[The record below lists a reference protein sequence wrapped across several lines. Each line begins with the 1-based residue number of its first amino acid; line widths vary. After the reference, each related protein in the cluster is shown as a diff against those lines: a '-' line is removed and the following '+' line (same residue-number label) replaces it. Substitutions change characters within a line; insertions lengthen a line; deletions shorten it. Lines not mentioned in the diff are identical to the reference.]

1 MEESTSSTIF
11 DAKIAGIR
19 FALATG
25 QEICKASISDCPIS
39 HASQLSNPFL
49 GLPLEAGRCESCGTA
64 EPGQCEG
71 HFGYIEFPTPIYH
84 PDHVGELKRMLSL
97 LCLKCLKMKN
107 RKVKNIGV
115 AERVLSSCCEETS
128 LISINEVRTTDG
140 ACYLELKIPSRSV
153 REGFWNFLEKYGFRY
168 GRSYSRALLPSEV
181 MIILKKIPKETRKKL
196 DAKGYFPQ
204 EGYILQHLPVPPNCL
219 SVPDVSDGISTM
231 STDYSITLLKKVLKQ
246 VEVIKNSRSG
256 TPNFE
261 SHEVEANDLQAA
273 VAQYF
278 QFRGTGKASRDV
290 DTRFGVNK
298 EINASSTKAWLEK
311 MKTLFIR
318 KGSGFSSRSVIT
330 GDSFKGVSEIG
341 LPFEIAQK
349 ITFEER
355 VNQHNMEYLQRLVDE
370 KLCLTYRDGQSTYS
384 LREGSKGHTFLKP
397 GQIVHR
403 RIMDGDIVFINRPPT
418 THKHSLQA
426 LSVYIHD
433 DHTVK
438 INPLICGPLSA
449 DFDGDCIHLFYPQS
463 LEAKAEVVELFSVE
477 KQLLSSHTGNFNL
490 QLGTDSLLSL
500 KLLVQNYYLNRAA
513 AQQLAMF
520 ASNSLPGPAVLK
532 SCKAGPLWTSA
543 QILQITLPCNFD
555 CSGERHSIFKSEVLR
570 VESNRDVMQSIVNDI
585 VTSIF
590 FLKGPKEVLRFFNT
604 LQPQLMENLYS
615 EGFSVSLRDL
625 FIPGDILKNIQADI
639 QKISPLLHHLR
650 ACYSE
655 SIVLQLEN
663 YLRSMKIPVTN
674 FILKSSAIGHLIDS
688 KSESALSKVVQQIG
702 FLGLQLADKGKF
714 YTGTLVNA
722 MSSLFQNKYPS
733 SDNYPTEK
741 YGLVGRPLFRG
752 LDPYQEM
759 VHSISSREVI
769 VRSSRGLTEPGTL
782 FKNLMAILR
791 DVMICHDGTV
801 RNMCSNS
808 IIQFE
813 YGINSANI
821 TNEFAAGD
829 PVGVL
834 AATAMSNPAYKAVLD
849 SSPSSNSSWEMMKE
863 ILLCGVNFKN
873 DTSDR
878 RVMLYLND
886 CDCGRKHCLEKAAS
900 TVKTHLTKV
909 SLNDASVDFLIE
921 YRRSEIVGS
930 EIGAGLVGHLHL
942 NKAQLMQ
949 SNISMNDI
957 LEKCQD
963 TINLCQKKKK
973 VGNLF
978 KRIDLS
984 FSNCCSFC
992 HSAESKLTNIPC
1004 LQFFWIGANDDHLE
1018 RISHILA
1025 DTVCPVLLETII
1037 KGDPM
1042 VLAANI
1048 IWINSDAT
1056 SIRSPSKNQ
1065 NGELALDII
1074 LEKKAV
1080 RKSGDAWRVV
1090 MDSCLPVLHLIDIKR
1105 SIPYAVKQ
1113 VQELLG
1119 ISCAFE
1125 QAVQRL
1131 STSVT
1136 MVTKGVLKDHL
1147 LLLANS
1153 MTCGGNLIGF
1163 NAGGIKS
1170 LSRSLNLQVPFMEAT
1185 LFTPRK
1191 CFERA
1196 AEKCHVDAL
1205 TSIVASCSWGKHAS
1219 VGTGSPFEILWDTR
1233 KAELNQQNGLN
1244 VYDFLHLVSSSSNQE
1259 NMGTSCLG
1267 VEIDYLDQEDEYMEF
1282 DLSPVRDSGIEKPT
1296 FEDGDNFAPDENEW
1310 VQTSS
1315 ITDKSS
1321 GNWEQVKKAEIPT
1334 CSGWGIEKDGKDDNL
1349 GGNWGQV
1356 VEKVKSAT
1364 PGWGIDKSEK
1374 DDTFSEKAPEDF
1386 PKNDRS
1392 AWAKKVDSVDKGPTE
1407 KAEQST
1413 WASANASKSSGQS
1426 SWGHVVE
1433 KVQSSTPGWGV
1444 DKGEKDDTVSEKAPE
1459 DSPKISRS
1467 AWGKKVDSVDKGPK
1481 EQAEQST
1488 WASANAS
1495 KSSGQSYWGKDV
1507 RREDSFPIE
1516 TQEYQSVSFSA
1527 WGKKQDSEGKVWR
1540 EKDDQNNWSSAS
1552 TPIQKGHSNL
1562 GRSSGEKDWGGKDD
1576 RSTLVN
1582 TGTPKSSS
1590 QSGWNRESDETVWN
1604 KKKDRSGWTIPGTAK
1619 DNNQSSWGQDAAQT
1633 EDVIPAKA
1641 QEDSKEATDWDALGS
1656 DSGQDGSSSWSSW
1669 GKKIVK
1675 SDETVKK
1682 SDRLISSA
1690 DGDSIDVLPSNENL
1704 WEAKVADH
1712 GSLSKPFTAWGSSND
1727 WGKVD
1732 SQSPSEQKKDSPV
1745 SNWNPNPKESNDS
1758 GFAPRR
1764 HFAGRGDSNRGR
1776 GRGRPG
1782 GDWKNN
1788 RGRGRSSG
1796 RGDFSDDFNALGTF
1810 TVTRQRMDLFT
1821 AEEQDILSDV
1831 EAIMKNIR
1839 RIMNQ
1844 TGYNDGDPISGDD
1857 QSYMVDNVLNYHP
1870 DKAAKMGVGLKY
1882 IMVSRH
1888 QEFQD
1893 SRCFYAVSIDGAKQD
1908 FSYRKCVENFL
1919 KEKYPDKAE
1928 AFVPKYYRRQQAR
1941 TGWNKDRGSAS
1952 GEARTPGW
1960 KRDHTPA
1967 ADEAGTP
1974 GWSQDR
1980 TPAAEESG
1988 TEGWN
1993 TGRST
1998 PAQDEAGTRGWNT
2011 GCSPSAR
2018 DEAGTGGWNIGRSSL
2033 ARDEAGTPGWNTA
2046 STRAREEAGASGWD
2060 KSGSR

>member
-1 MEESTSSTIF
+1 Y
-11 DAKIAGIR
+11 
-19 FALATG
+19 
-25 QEICKASISDCPIS
+25 Q
-39 HASQLSNPFL
+39 
-49 GLPLEAGRCESCGTA
+49 
-64 EPGQCEG
+64 
-71 HFGYIEFPTPIYH
+71 
-84 PDHVGELKRMLSL
+84 
-97 LCLKCLKMKN
+97 
-107 RKVKNIGV
+107 
-115 AERVLSSCCEETS
+115 
-128 LISINEVRTTDG
+128 
-140 ACYLELKIPSRSV
+140 
-153 REGFWNFLEKYGFRY
+153 
-168 GRSYSRALLPSEV
+168 
-181 MIILKKIPKETRKKL
+181 
-196 DAKGYFPQ
+196 
-204 EGYILQHLPVPPNCL
+204 
-219 SVPDVSDGISTM
+219 
-231 STDYSITLLKKVLKQ
+231 
-246 VEVIKNSRSG
+246 
-256 TPNFE
+256 
-261 SHEVEANDLQAA
+261 
-273 VAQYF
+273 
-278 QFRGTGKASRDV
+278 ASRDV

-663 YLRSMKIPVTN
+663 YLRSMK
-674 FILKSSAIGHLIDS
+674 
-688 KSESALSKVVQQIG
+688 
-702 FLGLQLADKGKF
+702 
-714 YTGTLVNA
+714 
-722 MSSLFQNKYPS
+722 
-733 SDNYPTEK
+733 
-741 YGLVGRPLFRG
+741 
-752 LDPYQEM
+752 
-759 VHSISSREVI
+759 
-769 VRSSRGLTEPGTL
+769 
-782 FKNLMAILR
+782 
-791 DVMICHDGTV
+791 
-801 RNMCSNS
+801 
-808 IIQFE
+808 
-813 YGINSANI
+813 
-821 TNEFAAGD
+821 
-829 PVGVL
+829 
-834 AATAMSNPAYKAVLD
+834 
-849 SSPSSNSSWEMMKE
+849 
-863 ILLCGVNFKN
+863 
-873 DTSDR
+873 
-878 RVMLYLND
+878 
-886 CDCGRKHCLEKAAS
+886 
-900 TVKTHLTKV
+900 
-909 SLNDASVDFLIE
+909 
-921 YRRSEIVGS
+921 
-930 EIGAGLVGHLHL
+930 
-942 NKAQLMQ
+942 
-949 SNISMNDI
+949 
-957 LEKCQD
+957 
-963 TINLCQKKKK
+963 
-973 VGNLF
+973 
-978 KRIDLS
+978 
-984 FSNCCSFC
+984 
-992 HSAESKLTNIPC
+992 
-1004 LQFFWIGANDDHLE
+1004 
-1018 RISHILA
+1018 
-1025 DTVCPVLLETII
+1025 
-1037 KGDPM
+1037 
-1042 VLAANI
+1042 
-1048 IWINSDAT
+1048 
-1056 SIRSPSKNQ
+1056 
-1065 NGELALDII
+1065 
-1074 LEKKAV
+1074 
-1080 RKSGDAWRVV
+1080 
-1090 MDSCLPVLHLIDIKR
+1090 
-1105 SIPYAVKQ
+1105 
-1113 VQELLG
+1113 
-1119 ISCAFE
+1119 
-1125 QAVQRL
+1125 
-1131 STSVT
+1131 
-1136 MVTKGVLKDHL
+1136 
-1147 LLLANS
+1147 
-1153 MTCGGNLIGF
+1153 
-1163 NAGGIKS
+1163 
-1170 LSRSLNLQVPFMEAT
+1170 
-1185 LFTPRK
+1185 
-1191 CFERA
+1191 
-1196 AEKCHVDAL
+1196 
-1205 TSIVASCSWGKHAS
+1205 CSWGKHAS

-1364 PGWGIDKSEK
+1364 PSGWGIDKSEK
-1374 DDTFSEKAPEDF
+1374 DDTFSEKEPEDF

-1392 AWAKKVDSVDKGPTE
+1392 AWEKKVDSVDKGPTE

-1488 WASANAS
+1488 WASAIAS

-1507 RREDSFPIE
+1507 CREDSFPTQ

-1540 EKDDQNNWSSAS
+1540 EKDDQNT

-1641 QEDSKEATDWDALGS
+1641 QEGSKQATDWDALGS

-1745 SNWNPNPKESNDS
+1745 SNGNPNPKESNDS

-1870 DKAAKMGVGLKY
+1870 DKAAKVGVGLKY

-2011 GCSPSAR
+2011 GCSPPAR
-2018 DEAGTGGWNIGRSSL
+2018 DEPGTGGWNIGRSSL
-2033 ARDEAGTPGWNTA
+2033 AQDEAGTPGWNTA

>member
-1 MEESTSSTIF
+1 MCSELDIHPKNTAAKCVKEMEESTSSTIF
-11 DAKIAGIR
+11 DAKITGIR
-19 FALATG
+19 FAMATRH
-25 QEICKASISDCPIS
+25 EICKASISDCPIS

-71 HFGYIEFPTPIYH
+71 HFGYIEFPTPVYH

-140 ACYLELKIPSRSV
+140 ACFLELKIPSRSV

-181 MIILKKIPKETRKKL
+181 MEILKKIPKETRKKL

-204 EGYILQHLPVPPNCL
+204 DGYILQHLPVPPNCL

-246 VEVIKNSRSG
+246 VE
-256 TPNFE
+256 
-261 SHEVEANDLQAA
+261 AA

-278 QFRGTGKASRDV
+278 HFRGTGKASRDV
-290 DTRFGVNK
+290 DT
-298 EINASSTKAWLEK
+298 
-311 MKTLFIR
+311 
-318 KGSGFSSRSVIT
+318 
-330 GDSFKGVSEIG
+330 
-341 LPFEIAQK
+341 P
-349 ITFEER
+349 
-355 VNQHNMEYLQRLVDE
+355 
-370 KLCLTYRDGQSTYS
+370 
-384 LREGSKGHTFLKP
+384 
-397 GQIVHR
+397 
-403 RIMDGDIVFINRPPT
+403 
-418 THKHSLQA
+418 
-426 LSVYIHD
+426 
-433 DHTVK
+433 
-438 INPLICGPLSA
+438 
-449 DFDGDCIHLFYPQS
+449 
-463 LEAKAEVVELFSVE
+463 
-477 KQLLSSHTGNFNL
+477 
-490 QLGTDSLLSL
+490 
-500 KLLVQNYYLNRAA
+500 
-513 AQQLAMF
+513 
-520 ASNSLPGPAVLK
+520 
-532 SCKAGPLWTSA
+532 
-543 QILQITLPCNFD
+543 
-555 CSGERHSIFKSEVLR
+555 
-570 VESNRDVMQSIVNDI
+570 
-585 VTSIF
+585 
-590 FLKGPKEVLRFFNT
+590 
-604 LQPQLMENLYS
+604 
-615 EGFSVSLRDL
+615 
-625 FIPGDILKNIQADI
+625 
-639 QKISPLLHHLR
+639 
-650 ACYSE
+650 
-655 SIVLQLEN
+655 
-663 YLRSMKIPVTN
+663 
-674 FILKSSAIGHLIDS
+674 
-688 KSESALSKVVQQIG
+688 
-702 FLGLQLADKGKF
+702 
-714 YTGTLVNA
+714 
-722 MSSLFQNKYPS
+722 
-733 SDNYPTEK
+733 
-741 YGLVGRPLFRG
+741 
-752 LDPYQEM
+752 
-759 VHSISSREVI
+759 
-769 VRSSRGLTEPGTL
+769 
-782 FKNLMAILR
+782 
-791 DVMICHDGTV
+791 
-801 RNMCSNS
+801 
-808 IIQFE
+808 
-813 YGINSANI
+813 
-821 TNEFAAGD
+821 
-829 PVGVL
+829 
-834 AATAMSNPAYKAVLD
+834 ATAMSNPAYKAVLD
-849 SSPSSNSSWEMMKE
+849 SSSSSNSSWEMMKE
-863 ILLCGVNFKN
+863 MLLCGVNFKN
-873 DTSDR
+873 DTCDR
-878 RVMLYLND
+878 RIMLYLND
-886 CDCGRKHCLEKAAS
+886 CDCGRKYCQEKAAS
-900 TVKTHLTKV
+900 MVKTHLTKF
-909 SLNDASVDFLIE
+909 SLMDASVDFLIE
-921 YRRSEIVGS
+921 YRLSEIVGS

-942 NKAQLMQ
+942 DKLQLIQ

-984 FSNCCSFC
+984 FSNCCSFR
-992 HSAESKLTNIPC
+992 HSAESKSTDIPC

-1056 SIRSPSKNQ
+1056 SSRSHSKNQ
-1065 NGELALDII
+1065 KGELALDII

-1090 MDSCLPVLHLIDIKR
+1090 MDSCLPVIHLIDIKR

-1244 VYDFLHLVSSSSNQE
+1244 VYDFLHLVSSSSKQE

-1267 VEIDYLDQEDEYMEF
+1267 EEIDYLDQEDEYMES

-1296 FEDGDNFAPDENEW
+1296 FEDGDNFSLEENEW

-1315 ITDKSS
+1315 ITGKSS
-1321 GNWEQVKKAEIPT
+1321 SNWEQVKKVESPT
-1334 CSGWGIEKDGKDDNL
+1334 RSGWGIEREREDDDLGGSWGKVVEKVKNSTPSGWGVDKGRKDDTFSEKVPKDSPKNNRSAW
-1349 GGNWGQV
+1349 GKKVDSAEKWSTEEAEQSTWASANASKSSSQSSWGQV
-1356 VEKVKSAT
+1356 VEKVQSTT
-1364 PGWGIDKSEK
+1364 PGWGFDKGKK
-1374 DDTFSEKAPEDF
+1374 DDTFFQKAPEDS
-1386 PKNDRS
+1386 PTNRS
-1392 AWAKKVDSVDKGPTE
+1392 AWGKKVDFVEKGPTE
-1407 KAEQST
+1407 NAEQST

-1426 SWGHVVE
+1426 SWGQAVE

-1444 DKGEKDDTVSEKAPE
+1444 DRCKKDDTVSKKAPE
-1459 DSPKISRS
+1459 DSPKNSRS
-1467 AWGKKVDSVDKGPK
+1467 AWGKKVDSVENGPTEK
-1481 EQAEQST
+1481 AEQST

-1507 RREDSFPIE
+1507 RREDGSPTQ

-1527 WGKKQDSEGKVWR
+1527 WGKKQDSEGKGWM

-1552 TPIQKGHSNL
+1552 TPTQKGHSNWV
-1562 GRSSGEKDWGGKDD
+1562 RSSGEKDWSGKDD
-1576 RSTLVN
+1576 RNTLVN
-1582 TGTPKSSS
+1582 AGTPKSSS
-1590 QSGWNRESDETVWN
+1590 QSGWGRESDEAGWN
-1604 KKKDRSGWTIPGTAK
+1604 KKKDQGRWAIPSAPK
-1619 DNNQSSWGQDAAQT
+1619 DNNQSSWGRDAAQM

-1641 QEDSKEATDWDALGS
+1641 QEDSKRATDWDTLGS
-1656 DSGQDGSSSWSSW
+1656 DSGQDGSGSWSSW
-1669 GKKIVK
+1669 GKKIAK
-1675 SDETVKK
+1675 SDEIGKK

-1690 DGDSIDVLPSNENL
+1690 DGDSIDVLHSNENL

-1712 GSLSKPFTAWGSSND
+1712 GNQSKPSAWGASND
-1727 WGKVD
+1727 GGKVD
-1732 SQSPSEQKKDSPV
+1732 SQSPREQKKDSPV
-1745 SNWNPNPKESNDS
+1745 STWNPTPKESNDS

-1776 GRGRPG
+1776 GRGRSG

-1796 RGDFSDDFNALGTF
+1796 RGDFSDDFNTLGTF

-1821 AEEQDILSDV
+1821 VDEQDILSDV

-1870 DKAAKMGVGLKY
+1870 DKAAKMGAGLKY

-1893 SRCFYAVSIDGAKQD
+1893 S
-1908 FSYRKCVENFL
+1908 
-1919 KEKYPDKAE
+1919 
-1928 AFVPKYYRRQQAR
+1928 
-1941 TGWNKDRGSAS
+1941 
-1952 GEARTPGW
+1952 EARTPGW
-1960 KRDHTPA
+1960 KRDRTPA
-1967 ADEAGTP
+1967 ANEAGTPCWGQDRTPAPEEAGTP
-1974 GWSQDR
+1974 GWCQER

-1988 TEGWN
+1988 TQGWN
-1993 TGRST
+1993 TDRST
-1998 PAQDEAGTRGWNT
+1998 PAQDEAGTPGWNT
-2011 GCSPSAR
+2011 G
-2018 DEAGTGGWNIGRSSL
+2018 RSTP
-2033 ARDEAGTPGWNTA
+2033 ARDEAGTPGWNA
-2046 STRAREEAGASGWD
+2046 GCSTPARGEAENPGWNTDSIRAREEAGASVWN